1 MRVLIVWK
9 VRQLRLFLFSDNRLD
24 EPILVQFFRY
34 IVNMLKGDFGVSYSI
49 AKNTEI
55 TLLLSTKLPI
65 SLRIGGQAVLLGTL
79 VGLVL
84 GIAAALKH
92 NTWVDTLCTII
103 SVLGVSLPSYVCSF
117 VKEFRISRSSELSF

>member
-65 SLRIGGQAVLLGTL
+65 SLRIGARQRFLA
-79 VGLVL
+79 
-84 GIAAALKH
+84 H
-92 NTWVDTLCTII
+92 W
-103 SVLGVSLPSYVCSF
+103 SVLYL
-117 VKEFRISRSSELSF
+117 ELRQP